1 MNPYLELELPND
13 ADEEEIKLKY
23 RHLAN
28 IHHPDK
34 GGDEEK
40 FKRIKEA
47 YEILSD
53 PFRRKSYDMSGNAE
67 SNLQIRNNAIDH
79 INQMIN
85 SVIPNFDVEAGDLI
99 QEMRNQVLNIKAEMT
114 NNISICNKFK
124 ENLNKVI
131 ARLNVNN
138 DKKNLL
144 LEFVQKQLEQRDRE
158 HADFTQRILVCDL
171 EIEILKD
178 YSYGLIERVAISHEL
193 KQLVAG
199 DGFAPPISSL

>member
-1 MNPYLELELPND
+1 MDPYLELELPID
-13 ADEEEIKLKY
+13 ADEELIKLKY

-53 PFRRKSYDMSGNAE
+53 PIRRKSYDMSGDAE

-79 INQMIN
+79 INQMLN
-85 SVIPNFDVEAGDLI
+85 SVIPNFDAETGDLL
-99 QEMRNQVLNIKAEMT
+99 QEMRSQIITMRDELN
-114 NNISICNKFK
+114 NNICICNRFK

-131 ARLNVNN
+131 ARLNVKDN
-138 DKKNLL
+138 KKNLL
-144 LEFVQKQLEQRDRE
+144 LDFVQKQLEQRDRE
-158 HADFTQRILVCDL
+158 HADFTRRILVCDL

-178 YSYGLIERVAISHEL
+178 YSYGLIERIAISH
-193 KQLVAG
+193 
-199 DGFAPPISSL
+199 DGAPTEN

>member
-1 MNPYLELELPND
+1 MDPYLELELPID

-47 YEILSD
+47 YELLSD
-53 PFRRKSYDMSGNAE
+53 PIRRKSYDMSGDAE

-79 INQMIN
+79 INQMLN
-85 SVIPNFDVEAGDLI
+85 SVIPNFDAETGDLI
-99 QEMRNQVLNIKAEMT
+99 QEMRNQIVTIRDELK
-114 NNISICNKFK
+114 NNICICNKFK

-131 ARLNVNN
+131 ARLNVNTN
-138 DKKNLL
+138 KKNLL
-144 LEFVQKQLEQRDRE
+144 LEFVQTQLEQRDRE
-158 HADFTQRILVCDL
+158 HKDFTRRILVCDL

-178 YSYGLIERVAISHEL
+178 YSYGLIERIAISHEL
-193 KQLVAG
+193 KQLVAEPG
-199 DGFAPPISSL
+199 VEPRT